1 MENKSHVPNHQPVIL
16 CYKPIPQPGPA
27 PSVGPRGLR
36 GLARIE
42 ALLLVVPS
50 GVKTSIADVGWD
62 PEQSPKLSEVMGLS
76 QNGWF
81 MIEKNNENPTSRNG

>member
-1 MENKSHVPNHQPVIL
+1 
-16 CYKPIPQPGPA
+16 
-27 PSVGPRGLR
+27 VGPLFGAS
-36 GLARIE
+36 LARIE

-62 PEQSPKLSEVMGLS
+62 PGQNPKLSEVMGLS

-81 MIEKNNENPTSRNG
+81 MIEKNNEKPTSRR